1 MGEISTFR
9 WVNCAYHYKTKGSEW
24 VSHKEWQGDKCESA
38 VGLHF
43 RKLCLFDCLWLNVS
57 SCNGQTWPG
66 TWFCLGSQRPRSAEK
81 AWSSTIR
88 GELSIFLTSKAAQP
102 ECELLCWD
110 GGETRPVII
119 AGGFTV
125 RSLQHSCDTECLL
138 CAEQFSE
145 SLGFVFP

>member
-1 MGEISTFR
+1 MG
-9 WVNCAYHYKTKGSEW
+9 
-24 VSHKEWQGDKCESA
+24 
-38 VGLHF
+38 
-43 RKLCLFDCLWLNVS
+43 KLD
-57 SCNGQTWPG
+57 QA
-66 TWFCLGSQRPRSAEK
+66 LGSALAAKDQHNHVGKVCRK

-102 ECELLCWD
+102 ECEMLCWD